1 MKSFSAVMVLALAA
15 GVSAFAPTTKPARA
29 SVGVKGVED
38 YIGADVETAGLW
50 DPFGF
55 MNNCDEATMYRR
67 RCAEIKNG
75 RVAQMAT
82 IGMVMG
88 DLYTFPGYLA
98 KFSSEVKFSD
108 VPAGL
113 GALSVV
119 PPLGWAQILL
129 LAGLLETGPFKQD
142 PNKAPGDVASFSWW
156 VRYDDKA
163 TKDKK
168 LLSELKNGRLAMCA
182 VMGMMVQE
190 QVTGMTLVNQITSGS
205 INPITPM

>member
-1 MKSFSAVMVLALAA
+1 MVLALAA

-98 KFSSEVKFSD
+98 KFSSEVGYELLKKR
-108 VPAGL
+108 PKIKAKKGL
-113 GALSVV
+113 FTPSLTSFHFFQTHTHTHTHTRRLSF
-119 PPLGWAQILL
+119 PTCLRG
-129 LAGLLETGPFKQD
+129 
-142 PNKAPGDVASFSWW
+142 
-156 VRYDDKA
+156 
-163 TKDKK
+163 
-168 LLSELKNGRLAMCA
+168 SE
-182 VMGMMVQE
+182 
-190 QVTGMTLVNQITSGS
+190 
-205 INPITPM
+205 P